1 MPSKLPVYRCDIR
14 QRDNTGIFA
23 VSFVEMPAI
32 ERNFVALTAQK
43 KPVKLALDR
52 QKQVLT
58 GALLVPDQ
66 LIYRNDAA
74 LGEYYMTFTASDIE
88 NIAHKMMRTSV
99 ALEHTTH
106 QHSIALNG
114 NHLVE
119 AWVVVD
125 SACDKSVALG
135 LGEHPKGTLMVSYKV
150 ADAKYW
156 REEVMTG
163 NVKGFSLEGIFNF
176 NTIKMAKP
184 TTTPAAAKAGANATS
199 KGGRLSTFFNAISA
213 LLEGDPVAEADALAD
228 EAKKDEVQAGTPFLI
243 FELADGGEVC
253 VDSEGFAT
261 LDGEQMAAGEHALA
275 DGNFIVIDDAGLL
288 VVTQPEA
295 GGTDPESP
303 AAQLAKQT
311 AAAKARAKLYLSKS
325 GDGNARKIATLKA
338 QIAKLEKEPSTG
350 KAEPRV
356 SAADKPFEAMTRTE
370 RMAAVLRAQQ
380 ERKKINN

>member
-1 MPSKLPVYRCDIR
+1 
-14 QRDNTGIFA
+14 
-23 VSFVEMPAI
+23 
-32 ERNFVALTAQK
+32 
-43 KPVKLALDR
+43 
-52 QKQVLT
+52 
-58 GALLVPDQ
+58 
-66 LIYRNDAA
+66 
-74 LGEYYMTFTASDIE
+74 
-88 NIAHKMMRTSV
+88 
-99 ALEHTTH
+99 
-106 QHSIALNG
+106 
-114 NHLVE
+114 
-119 AWVVVD
+119 
-125 SACDKSVALG
+125 
-135 LGEHPKGTLMVSYKV
+135 
-150 ADAKYW
+150 
-156 REEVMTG
+156 
-163 NVKGFSLEGIFNF
+163 
-176 NTIKMAKP
+176 MAKP